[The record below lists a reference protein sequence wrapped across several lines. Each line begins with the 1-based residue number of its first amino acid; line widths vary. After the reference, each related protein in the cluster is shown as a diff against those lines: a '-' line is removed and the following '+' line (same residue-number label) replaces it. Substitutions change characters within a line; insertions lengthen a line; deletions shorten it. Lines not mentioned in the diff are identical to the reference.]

1 MLNTIILTHFRF
13 ITMGCTSLFDWIT
26 RTWLTFHQR
35 ILKIHCPRY
44 TTIMPVNLFH
54 YYLIYINNLKKKIDI
69 LTISYLNFVCI
80 WIFISIKSLYSGVR
94 YIKDMVVGNCSVFP
108 LRNNSGDSIESPETF
123 YANGTEKT
131 GYTVHLKNPLQ
142 FMKLDSV
149 YDFIGS
155 VSYIS
160 YAAFGN

>member
-1 MLNTIILTHFRF
+1 M
-13 ITMGCTSLFDWIT
+13 D
-26 RTWLTFHQR
+26 
-35 ILKIHCPRY
+35 
-44 TTIMPVNLFH
+44 
-54 YYLIYINNLKKKIDI
+54 IYIDKVVL
-69 LTISYLNFVCI
+69 
-80 WIFISIKSLYSGVR
+80 SGVR

-149 YDFIGS
+149 YDFIGQ

-160 YAAFGN
+160 YVAFGN